1 MKTREFHPLLF
12 GLMWYFPNKLKPNGD
27 FIRHWCKMED
37 GLQKYGWLQHDGKNF
52 GVQEIHDDNV
62 LIETSFIKFYTGK
75 FGGEWTARV
84 KVEAKNPNNSEPM
97 SLIWYGA
104 LDEKN
109 EGNIKATYTN
119 IYGIEGDTK
128 GLGNFKVNLHNT
140 KGNIIKQSFVSTTA
154 PSLQTL
160 RETVL
165 SSLRIASDKVT
176 NERYII
182 LAGET
187 PDELVGCDMNIY
199 LNLIKNYFSLF

>member
-62 LIETSFIKFYTGK
+62 LIETSFIKFYSGK

-84 KVEAKNPNNSEPM
+84 KVEAKNPNYSEPM

-109 EGNIKATYTN
+109 EGNIKATYKN

-128 GLGNFKVNLHNT
+128 SLGNFKVNLHNT

-154 PSLQTL
+154 SSLQTL

-176 NERYII
+176 NDRYII
-182 LAGET
+182 LSGET
-187 PDELVGCDMNIY
+187 NDELVN
-199 LNLIKNYFSLF
+199 